1 MDACQ
6 YRSPS
11 SITLSAMSRS
21 APLGAPAEAQNVLAI
36 TPFRRLW
43 VSLSLSSLGDWLS
56 LLALVSLAAIF
67 TAEGS
72 TLVQYLVIAGVVA
85 IKLAPAVLLS
95 PLAGLVADRLD
106 RRWTMVGGDV
116 LRGLLYVSIPVM
128 GLLVPGFALQWLLIA
143 GLLAEIVALFWTPA
157 RDATIAVLVPKRMLG
172 QAGRLTL
179 LATYG
184 AAPVAALLFAALASV
199 SNLLGALV
207 PSMADPAAD
216 VALYINALTFFVAA
230 IVVAGLPLPK
240 HTVSKTSLSPN
251 RDAALMRSLGNGRE
265 AVGSGPLTR
274 GVLFGLA
281 VTAAAGGLVIGLG
294 RPHVENLGAGNAGFG
309 VLVAALFLGLG
320 LGVVSAPRVLK
331 QFSRRRFL
339 GLSVGLAALSLL
351 IAGAVT
357 DMVLSA
363 VLAFVLGLGAGLAW
377 ATGTWLISVEVDE
390 DRRGS
395 AFALLHATGRV
406 ALLTAAVLA
415 PVAAGFAGDHEFP
428 LGGPL
433 TYSLYGSGLV
443 LLVGGLIAL
452 ALGFVTYHQANTEDP
467 EAGPGLLP
475 ELFAALRGVSPRTEE
490 TEEATVAGA
499 FIVLEGGEGAGK
511 STQVRDLTVWLRD
524 QGFEV
529 VGTRQPGATKLG
541 MRLRGLLLDRENS
554 HITDRAEVLLYAA
567 DKADHV
573 QQEILPALR
582 RGAVVISDR
591 YVDSLLAYQGAGRDL
606 AVSEIQEIS
615 DWATQGLVP
624 DLTVLLDVR
633 PQEGLARLGGPA
645 DRIESESAEFHERV
659 RKGFRALA
667 EADPDRYLVLDASET
682 RERIAREIQRR
693 VRPLLPDPIDAE
705 SEAVTGMIPV
715 IRPE

>member
-294 RPHVENLGAGNAGFG
+294 RPHVENLGSGNAGFG

-351 IAGAVT
+351 IAGTVT

-428 LGGPL
+428 LAGPL

-667 EADPDRYLVLDASET
+667 EADPDRYLVLDASQT

>member
-1 MDACQ
+1 
-6 YRSPS
+6 
-11 SITLSAMSRS
+11 MSRS

-67 TAEGS
+67 TADGS
-72 TLVQYLVIAGVVA
+72 TLVQYLAIAGVVA

-116 LRGLLYVSIPVM
+116 LRGLLYASIPVM
-128 GLLVPGFALQWLLIA
+128 GLSVPGFALQWLLIA

-199 SNLLGALV
+199 GNLLGALV

-216 VALYINALTFFVAA
+216 VALYLNALTFFVAA

-251 RDAALMRSLGNGRE
+251 RDAALMSALGNGRR
-265 AVGSGPLTR
+265 AVGAGPLIR

-281 VTAAAGGLVIGLG
+281 ATAAAGGLVIGLG

-339 GLSVGLAALSLL
+339 GLSVVLAALALL

-377 ATGTWLISVEVDE
+377 ATGTWLINVEVEE
-390 DRRGS
+390 DRRES

-406 ALLTAAVLA
+406 ALLAAAVLA
-415 PVAAGFAGDHEFP
+415 PIAAGFAGDHEFP

-452 ALGFVTYHQANTEDP
+452 ALGFVTYHQANAEDP
-467 EAGPGLLP
+467 DAGPGLIP

-490 TEEATVAGA
+490 AEEASVAGA

-624 DLTVLLDVR
+624 TLTVLLDVR

-667 EADPDRYLVLDASET
+667 EAEPDRYLVLDASES